1 MGHITGQPAQKI
13 YAVHY
18 VYGPDTAAARGE
30 HRPAHREYLLGLG
43 ADLVAA
49 GAYVDDPEQ
58 ALLLVRGTSAED
70 VRTRLAQDPFAVHG
84 ILAEARFHEWS
95 CAIGTTSAVLR
106 GEQS

>member
-1 MGHITGQPAQKI
+1 MSEQTAPKI
-13 YAVHY
+13 FSVLY
-18 VYGPDTAAARGE
+18 VYGPETAAARDE
-30 HRPAHREYLLGLG
+30 HRPAHREFLLGLG
-43 ADLVAA
+43 EDMLAA

-84 ILAEARFHEWS
+84 ILTEARFHEWS